1 MDRSGGVLV
10 VGLGRFG
17 EAVALTLVNQGVDV
31 LAVDFDEDI
40 VQRLAGEIPNV
51 VQADA
56 TSARALRQAGAE
68 QFDHAVV
75 AIATNVESSVL
86 ATLVLKEELRI
97 PTIWAKAI
105 SKPHARILESMGVQ
119 LVVQPEHEMGIRTAR
134 SIAQGVTDYFR
145 IEDNFALVEM
155 EVPASLVGR
164 SLGEIEIRRNFGV
177 TIVSVK
183 PPHGQFH
190 YATVDTVLERGEMM
204 LVAGTPDDLERL
216 TRSV

>member
-1 MDRSGGVLV
+1 
-10 VGLGRFG
+10 
-17 EAVALTLVNQGVDV
+17 
-31 LAVDFDEDI
+31 
-40 VQRLAGEIPNV
+40 V

-68 QFDHAVV
+68 QFDQAVV

-105 SKPHARILESMGVQ
+105 SKPHARILKSMGVQ

-145 IEDNFALVEM
+145 IEENFALVEM
-155 EVPASLVGR
+155 EVPPSLVGR
-164 SLGEIEIRRNFGV
+164 SLGEIEIRRKFGV

-183 PPHGQFH
+183 PPQGCFQH
-190 YATVDTVLERGEMM
+190 ATIDTVLERGEMM
-204 LVAGTPDDLERL
+204 LVAGTPEDLERL
-216 TRSV
+216 TGSV

>member
-1 MDRSGGVLV
+1 VLFRS
-10 VGLGRFG
+10 
-17 EAVALTLVNQGVDV
+17 EAVALTLVDQGVDV
-31 LAVDFDEDI
+31 LAIDLDEDI
-40 VQRLAGEIPNV
+40 VQRLSGESPNV

-145 IEDNFALVEM
+145 IEENFALVEM
-155 EVPASLVGR
+155 EVPASLVGQ
-164 SLGEIEIRRNFGV
+164 SLGEIEIRRKYGV

-183 PPHGQFH
+183 PPRGQFQ
-190 YATVDTVLERGEMM
+190 YATADTVLERGEMM
-204 LVAGTPDDLERL
+204 LVAGTPRDLERL
-216 TRSV
+216 TGSV

>member
-1 MDRSGGVLV
+1 V

-17 EAVALTLVNQGVDV
+17 EAVALTLVDQGVDV
-31 LAVDFDEDI
+31 LAIDLDEDI
-40 VQRLAGEIPNV
+40 VQRLSGEIPNV

-145 IEDNFALVEM
+145 IEENFALVEM
-155 EVPASLVGR
+155 EVPASLVGQ
-164 SLGEIEIRRNFGV
+164 SLGEIEIRRKYGV

-183 PPHGQFH
+183 PPRGQFQ
-190 YATVDTVLERGEMM
+190 YATADTVLERGEMM
-204 LVAGTPDDLERL
+204 LVAGTPRDLERL
-216 TRSV
+216 TGSV

>member
-1 MDRSGGVLV
+1 MDKSRGVLV

-17 EAVALTLVNQGVDV
+17 EAVALTLVEQNIDV
-31 LAVDFDEDI
+31 LAIDFDGDI

-56 TSARALRQAGAE
+56 TSARALREAGAE
-68 QFDHAVV
+68 QFDQAVV

-155 EVPASLVGR
+155 EVPSSLVGR
-164 SLGEIEIRRNFGV
+164 SLGEIEIRRNYGV

-183 PPHGQFH
+183 PPQGEFQH
-190 YATVDTVLERGEMM
+190 ATVDTVLERGEMM
-204 LVAGTPDDLERL
+204 LVAGKPADLERL
-216 TRSV
+216 TESV

>member
-1 MDRSGGVLV
+1 MNTSSGVLV

-17 EAVALTLVNQGVDV
+17 EAVALTLVDQGVDV
-31 LAVDFDEDI
+31 LAIDLDEDI
-40 VQRLAGEIPNV
+40 VQRLSGESPNV

-145 IEDNFALVEM
+145 IEENFALVEM
-155 EVPASLVGR
+155 EVPASLVGQ
-164 SLGEIEIRRNFGV
+164 SLGEIEIRRKYGV

-183 PPHGQFH
+183 PPRGQFQ
-190 YATVDTVLERGEMM
+190 YATADTVLERGEMM
-204 LVAGTPDDLERL
+204 LVAGTPRDLERL
-216 TRSV
+216 TGSV

>member
-1 MDRSGGVLV
+1 MDKSTGVLV

-17 EAVALTLVNQGVDV
+17 EAVALTLVDQGIDV
-31 LAVDFDEDI
+31 LAIDFDEDI

-86 ATLVLKEELRI
+86 ATLVLKEELRV

-119 LVVQPEHEMGIRTAR
+119 VVVQPEHEMGIRTAR

-145 IEDNFALVEM
+145 IEENFALVEM
-155 EVPASLVGR
+155 EVPTSLVGR
-164 SLGEIEIRRNFGV
+164 SLGEIEIRRNYGV
-177 TIVSVK
+177 TIVRVK
-183 PPHGQFH
+183 PPHGQFQH
-190 YATVDTVLERGEMM
+190 ATVDTVLERGEMM
-204 LVAGTPDDLERL
+204 LVAGTPRDLERL
-216 TRSV
+216 TGSV

>member
-1 MDRSGGVLV
+1 M

-17 EAVALTLVNQGVDV
+17 EAVALTLVDQGVDV
-31 LAVDFDEDI
+31 LAIDLDEDI
-40 VQRLAGEIPNV
+40 VQRLSGEIPNV

-145 IEDNFALVEM
+145 IEENFALVEM
-155 EVPASLVGR
+155 EVPASLVGQ
-164 SLGEIEIRRNFGV
+164 SLGEIEIRRKYGV

-183 PPHGQFH
+183 PPRGQFQ
-190 YATVDTVLERGEMM
+190 YATADTVLERGEMM
-204 LVAGTPDDLERL
+204 LVAGTPRDLERL
-216 TRSV
+216 TGSV

>member
-1 MDRSGGVLV
+1 MEKGGGVLV

-17 EAVALTLVNQGVDV
+17 EAVALTLVDQGIDV
-31 LAVDFDEDI
+31 LAIDFDGDI
-40 VQRLAGEIPNV
+40 VQRLAGELPNV

-97 PTIWAKAI
+97 PTICAKAI

-145 IEDNFALVEM
+145 IEENFALVEM

-164 SLGEIEIRRNFGV
+164 SLGEIEIRRKYGV

-183 PPHGQFH
+183 PPHGQFQH
-190 YATVDTVLERGEMM
+190 ATVDTVLERGEMM
-204 LVAGTPDDLERL
+204 LVAGTPEDLERL
-216 TRSV
+216 TGSV

>member
-1 MDRSGGVLV
+1 MNTSSGVLV

-17 EAVALTLVNQGVDV
+17 EAVALTLVDQGVDV
-31 LAVDFDEDI
+31 LAIDLDEDI
-40 VQRLAGEIPNV
+40 VQRLSGEIPNV

-145 IEDNFALVEM
+145 IEENFALVEM
-155 EVPASLVGR
+155 EVPASLVGQ
-164 SLGEIEIRRNFGV
+164 SLGEIEIRRKYGV

-183 PPHGQFH
+183 PPLGQFQ
-190 YATVDTVLERGEMM
+190 YATADTVLERGEMM
-204 LVAGTPDDLERL
+204 LVAGTPRDLERL
-216 TRSV
+216 TGSV

>member
-1 MDRSGGVLV
+1 MNTSSGVLV

-17 EAVALTLVNQGVDV
+17 EAVALTLVDQWVDV
-31 LAVDFDEDI
+31 LAIDLDEDI
-40 VQRLAGEIPNV
+40 VQRLSGEIPNV

-145 IEDNFALVEM
+145 IEENFALVEM
-155 EVPASLVGR
+155 EVPASLVGQ
-164 SLGEIEIRRNFGV
+164 SLGEIEIRRKYGV

-183 PPHGQFH
+183 PPLGQFQ
-190 YATVDTVLERGEMM
+190 YATADTVLERGEMM
-204 LVAGTPDDLERL
+204 LVAGTPRDLERL
-216 TRSV
+216 TGSV

>member
-1 MDRSGGVLV
+1 VE
-10 VGLGRFG
+10 LGI
-17 EAVALTLVNQGVDV
+17 DV
-31 LAVDFDEDI
+31 LAVDQDADI
-40 VQRLAGEIPNV
+40 VQRLAGEIPNI

-56 TSARALRQAGAE
+56 TSARALREAGAE
-68 QFDHAVV
+68 QFDQAIV

-97 PTIWAKAI
+97 PTIWAKAL

-119 LVVQPEHEMGIRTAR
+119 VVVQPEHEMGIRTAR

-164 SLGEIEIRRNFGV
+164 SLGEIEIRRNYGV

-183 PPHGQFH
+183 PPGGEFQHAH
-190 YATVDTVLERGEMM
+190 AATVLERGEML
-204 LVAGTPDDLERL
+204 LVAGKPADLERL
-216 TRSV
+216 TESV

>member
-1 MDRSGGVLV
+1 MEKGRGVLV

-17 EAVALTLVNQGVDV
+17 EAVALTLVDQGIEV
-31 LAVDFDEDI
+31 LAIDFDEDI
-40 VQRLAGEIPNV
+40 VQRLSGEIPNV

-68 QFDHAVV
+68 HFDQAVV

-97 PTIWAKAI
+97 PTIWAKAL

-119 LVVQPEHEMGIRTAR
+119 VVVQPEYEMGIRTAR

-145 IEDNFALVEM
+145 IEENFALVEM

-164 SLGEIEIRRNFGV
+164 SLGEIEIRRNYGV

-183 PPHGQFH
+183 PPGGEFQHAH
-190 YATVDTVLERGEMM
+190 VETVLEQGEML
-204 LVAGTPDDLERL
+204 LVAGKPDDLERL
-216 TRSV
+216 TESV

>member
-1 MDRSGGVLV
+1 MEKGGGVLV

-17 EAVALTLVNQGVDV
+17 EAVALTLVDQGIDV
-31 LAVDFDEDI
+31 LAIDFDGDI
-40 VQRLAGEIPNV
+40 VQRLAGELPNV

-56 TSARALRQAGAE
+56 TSARALRQVGAE
-68 QFDHAVV
+68 QFGHAVV

-145 IEDNFALVEM
+145 IEENFALVEM

-164 SLGEIEIRRNFGV
+164 SLGEIEIRRKYGV

-183 PPHGQFH
+183 PPHGQFQH
-190 YATVDTVLERGEMM
+190 ATVDTVLERGEMM
-204 LVAGTPDDLERL
+204 LVAGTPEDLERL
-216 TRSV
+216 TGSV

>member
-1 MDRSGGVLV
+1 MNTSSGVLV

-17 EAVALTLVNQGVDV
+17 EAVALTLVDQGVDV
-31 LAVDFDEDI
+31 LAIDLDEDI
-40 VQRLAGEIPNV
+40 VQRLSGEIPNV

-145 IEDNFALVEM
+145 IEENFALVEM
-155 EVPASLVGR
+155 EVPASLVGQ
-164 SLGEIEIRRNFGV
+164 SLGDIEIRRKYGV

-183 PPHGQFH
+183 PPRGQFQ
-190 YATVDTVLERGEMM
+190 YATADTVLERGEMM
-204 LVAGTPDDLERL
+204 LVAGTPRDLERL
-216 TRSV
+216 TGSV

>member
-1 MDRSGGVLV
+1 MDKSTGVLV

-17 EAVALTLVNQGVDV
+17 EAVALTLVDQGIDV
-31 LAVDFDEDI
+31 LAIDFDEDI

-86 ATLVLKEELRI
+86 ATLVLKEELRV

-119 LVVQPEHEMGIRTAR
+119 VVVQPEHEMGIRTAR

-145 IEDNFALVEM
+145 IEENFALVEM

-164 SLGEIEIRRNFGV
+164 SLGEIEIRRNYGV

-183 PPHGQFH
+183 PPHGQFQH
-190 YATVDTVLERGEMM
+190 ATVDTVLERGEMM
-204 LVAGTPDDLERL
+204 LVAGTPRDLERL
-216 TRSV
+216 TGSV

>member
-1 MDRSGGVLV
+1 MNTSSGVLV

-17 EAVALTLVNQGVDV
+17 EAVALTLVDQGVDV
-31 LAVDFDEDI
+31 LAIDLDEDI
-40 VQRLAGEIPNV
+40 VQRLSGEIPNV

-145 IEDNFALVEM
+145 IEENFALVEM
-155 EVPASLVGR
+155 EVPASLVGQ
-164 SLGEIEIRRNFGV
+164 SLGEIEIRRKYGV

-183 PPHGQFH
+183 PPRGQFQ
-190 YATVDTVLERGEMM
+190 YATADTVLERGEMM
-204 LVAGTPDDLERL
+204 LVAGTPQDLERL
-216 TRSV
+216 TGSV

>member
-1 MDRSGGVLV
+1 MDRSTGVLV

-17 EAVALTLVNQGVDV
+17 EAVALTLVDQGIDV
-31 LAVDFDEDI
+31 LAIDFDEDI

-56 TSARALRQAGAE
+56 TSARALRQVGAE

-119 LVVQPEHEMGIRTAR
+119 VVVQPEHEMGIRTAR

-145 IEDNFALVEM
+145 IEENFALVEM

-164 SLGEIEIRRNFGV
+164 SLGEIEIRRKYGV

-183 PPHGQFH
+183 PPRGQFQH
-190 YATVDTVLERGEMM
+190 ATVDTVLERGEMM
-204 LVAGTPDDLERL
+204 LVAGTPEDLERL
-216 TRSV
+216 TGSV

>member
-1 MDRSGGVLV
+1 MNTSSGVLV

-17 EAVALTLVNQGVDV
+17 EAVALTLVDQGVDV
-31 LAVDFDEDI
+31 LAIDLDEDI
-40 VQRLAGEIPNV
+40 VQRLSGEIPNV

-145 IEDNFALVEM
+145 IEENFALVEM
-155 EVPASLVGR
+155 EVPASLVGQ
-164 SLGEIEIRRNFGV
+164 SLGEIEIRRKYGV

-183 PPHGQFH
+183 PPRGQFQ
-190 YATVDTVLERGEMM
+190 YATADTVLERGEMM
-204 LVAGTPDDLERL
+204 LVAGTPRDLERL
-216 TRSV
+216 TGSV